1 MHAQEFS
8 DLYFHFF
15 KELNRRYIKWVEW
28 FRKKRRKK
36 IMGSI
41 SSLLIKLILT
51 FVDKKKKR
59 IMINIYH
66 FLRWIGEMDERDR
79 KKKENREKK

>member
-51 FVDKKKKR
+51 FVDKK
-59 IMINIYH
+59 
-66 FLRWIGEMDERDR
+66 R
-79 KKKENREKK
+79 KE